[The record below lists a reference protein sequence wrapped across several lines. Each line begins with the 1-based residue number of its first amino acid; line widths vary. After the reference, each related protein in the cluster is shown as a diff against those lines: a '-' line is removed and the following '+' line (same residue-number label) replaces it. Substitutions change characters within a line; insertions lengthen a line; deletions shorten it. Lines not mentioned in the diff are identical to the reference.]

1 MAVKIV
7 VDCPV
12 QAKEHG
18 VDGQV
23 TPVGIEGRYCILE
36 QTTCIFFKQV
46 FFRLQSITFDMFKE
60 LYFILLNVKLLFLA
74 VRRCRTKTFDRIC
87 YEKFSLKQL

>member
-36 QTTCIFFKQV
+36 QTTCIFLNKYFSTYN
-46 FFRLQSITFDMFKE
+46 RLLSICLRSYT
-60 LYFILLNVKLLFLA
+60 LY
-74 VRRCRTKTFDRIC
+74 
-87 YEKFSLKQL
+87 Y